1 MKRLGILVAICC
13 CAVITTHA
21 KIKNSLL
28 VQEVK
33 KQEAKYEALYQDL
46 HQHPEL
52 SKQEER
58 TSALLAGKLRELGF
72 EVTEKVGG
80 YGIVGLLRNS
90 EGPTIALRTD
100 MDALPIQEATG
111 LPYTSQTEDVFHAC
125 GHDMHMSVWLGTLET
140 LATFKS
146 HWKGTLVAIGQPAEE
161 QNYGAQAM
169 IKDGLFS
176 RFPCP
181 DYILAYHVSPEYPAG
196 SVGYSLRETFAGLLN
211 YDITFRGV
219 GAHGA
224 KPNTGID
231 PIVMAS
237 EAVLQFQ
244 TIPSRSVSPL
254 APSVVTVGSFHAGK
268 VWNIIPEEA
277 TLQLTTRFYDMEV
290 QKLIDKRIR
299 EICQGIAI
307 SNGVPEARMPEIKP
321 LQIASPV
328 INDTPLA
335 EAVSQSMRDILG
347 DEHLIEAAPSPV
359 SEDFAYYSQT
369 PEKVRT
375 MIFWLGVTN
384 PQKLQE
390 ATLAGQLL
398 PQLHN
403 ECFAPQFADSWAT
416 GVQAMAKALIDLLQ

>member
-52 SKQEER
+52 SKQEEH

-80 YGIVGLLRNS
+80 YGIVGLLRNG

-211 YDITFRGV
+211 YDITFRRV

-224 KPNTGID
+224 KPNTD
-231 PIVMAS
+231 IVPY
-237 EAVLQFQ
+237 L
-244 TIPSRSVSPL
+244 
-254 APSVVTVGSFHAGK
+254 
-268 VWNIIPEEA
+268 
-277 TLQLTTRFYDMEV
+277 
-290 QKLIDKRIR
+290 
-299 EICQGIAI
+299 
-307 SNGVPEARMPEIKP
+307 
-321 LQIASPV
+321 
-328 INDTPLA
+328 
-335 EAVSQSMRDILG
+335 
-347 DEHLIEAAPSPV
+347 
-359 SEDFAYYSQT
+359 
-369 PEKVRT
+369 
-375 MIFWLGVTN
+375 
-384 PQKLQE
+384 
-390 ATLAGQLL
+390 
-398 PQLHN
+398 
-403 ECFAPQFADSWAT
+403 
-416 GVQAMAKALIDLLQ
+416 

>member
-13 CAVITTHA
+13 CAVITTQA

-28 VQEVK
+28 VEAVK

-46 HQHPEL
+46 HKHPEL
-52 SKQEER
+52 SKEEER
-58 TSALLAGKLRELGF
+58 TSALLADKLRELGF

-80 YGIVGLLRNS
+80 YGVVGLLRNG

-111 LPYTSQTEDVFHAC
+111 LPYASQIADVFHAC

-146 HWKGTLVAIGQPAEE
+146 HWKGTLIAIGQPAEE

-196 SVGYSLRETFAGLLN
+196 SVGYSLKETFAGLLN

-268 VWNIIPEEA
+268 VWNIIPDEA

-299 EICQGIAI
+299 EICQGIAV
-307 SNGVPEARMPEIKP
+307 SNGVPEERMPEIKP

-369 PEKVRT
+369 PEQVRT
-375 MIFWLGVTN
+375 MIFWLGVAN
-384 PQKLQE
+384 PEKLQE
-390 ATLAGQLL
+390 ATKAGQLL

-403 ECFAPQFADSWAT
+403 ECFAPQFTDSWAT

>member
-13 CAVITTHA
+13 CAVITTQA

-28 VQEVK
+28 VEAVK

-46 HQHPEL
+46 HKHPEL

-58 TSALLAGKLRELGF
+58 TSALMADKLRELGF

-80 YGIVGLLRNS
+80 YG
-90 EGPTIALRTD
+90 
-100 MDALPIQEATG
+100 
-111 LPYTSQTEDVFHAC
+111 
-125 GHDMHMSVWLGTLET
+125 
-140 LATFKS
+140 
-146 HWKGTLVAIGQPAEE
+146 
-161 QNYGAQAM
+161 
-169 IKDGLFS
+169 
-176 RFPCP
+176 
-181 DYILAYHVSPEYPAG
+181 
-196 SVGYSLRETFAGLLN
+196 
-211 YDITFRGV
+211 GV
-219 GAHGA
+219 GAHGV

-244 TIPSRSVSPL
+244 TIPSRSVNPL

-299 EICQGIAI
+299 EICQGIAV
-307 SNGVPEARMPEIKP
+307 SNGVPEERMPEIKP

-369 PEKVRT
+369 PEQVRT
-375 MIFWLGVTN
+375 MIFWLGVAN
-384 PQKLQE
+384 PEKLRE
-390 ATLAGQLL
+390 AEKAGKLL

>member
-13 CAVITTHA
+13 CAVITTQA

-28 VQEVK
+28 VEAVK
-33 KQEAKYEALYQDL
+33 KQEAK
-46 HQHPEL
+46 
-52 SKQEER
+52 
-58 TSALLAGKLRELGF
+58 
-72 EVTEKVGG
+72 V
-80 YGIVGLLRNS
+80 
-90 EGPTIALRTD
+90 
-100 MDALPIQEATG
+100 
-111 LPYTSQTEDVFHAC
+111 
-125 GHDMHMSVWLGTLET
+125 
-140 LATFKS
+140 
-146 HWKGTLVAIGQPAEE
+146 EE

-181 DYILAYHVSPEYPAG
+181 NYILAYHVSPEYPAG

-237 EAVLQFQ
+237 EAVMQFQ

-268 VWNIIPEEA
+268 VWNIIPDEA

-299 EICQGIAI
+299 EICQGIAV
-307 SNGVPEARMPEIKP
+307 SNGVLCPAIR
-321 LQIASPV
+321 
-328 INDTPLA
+328 
-335 EAVSQSMRDILG
+335 G
-347 DEHLIEAAPSPV
+347 
-359 SEDFAYYSQT
+359 
-369 PEKVRT
+369 
-375 MIFWLGVTN
+375 
-384 PQKLQE
+384 
-390 ATLAGQLL
+390 
-398 PQLHN
+398 
-403 ECFAPQFADSWAT
+403 
-416 GVQAMAKALIDLLQ
+416 

>member
-13 CAVITTHA
+13 CAVITTQA

-28 VQEVK
+28 VEAVK
-33 KQEAKYEALYQDL
+33 KQEAK
-46 HQHPEL
+46 
-52 SKQEER
+52 
-58 TSALLAGKLRELGF
+58 
-72 EVTEKVGG
+72 
-80 YGIVGLLRNS
+80 
-90 EGPTIALRTD
+90 
-100 MDALPIQEATG
+100 
-111 LPYTSQTEDVFHAC
+111 
-125 GHDMHMSVWLGTLET
+125 
-140 LATFKS
+140 
-146 HWKGTLVAIGQPAEE
+146 AEE

-237 EAVLQFQ
+237 EAVMQFQ

-268 VWNIIPEEA
+268 VWNIIPDEA

-299 EICQGIAI
+299 EICQGIAV
-307 SNGVPEARMPEIKP
+307 SNGVPEERMPEIKP

-335 EAVSQSMRDILG
+335 EAVCQSMRDILG
-347 DEHLIEAAPSPV
+347 DAHLIEAAPSPV

-369 PEKVRT
+369 PEQVRT
-375 MIFWLGVTN
+375 MIFWLGVAN
-384 PQKLQE
+384 PEKLQE
-390 ATLAGQLL
+390 ATKAGQLL

-403 ECFAPQFADSWAT
+403 ECFAPQFVDSWAT
-416 GVQAMAKALIDLLQ
+416 GVQAMSKALIDLLQ